1 MKNKK
6 VLVAFL
12 VVILVLVLGGVFW
25 FIKKGAQNKVI
36 QKEESEEF
44 SVPSNLKEY
53 YQNAGK
59 TESTPVPIKDL
70 SDIDTLSDEIDST
83 TVDVDSDLNQLD
95 KDFSSF

>member
-12 VVILVLVLGGVFW
+12 VLALVLVLGGVFW
-25 FIKKGAQNKVI
+25 LIGKNRQNEMV
-36 QKEESEEF
+36 QEEIEEEF
-44 SVPSNLKEY
+44 AVPSNLQEY
-53 YQNAGK
+53 YKGNGK
-59 TESTPVPIKDL
+59 AEATPVPIKDL
-70 SDIDTLSDEIDST
+70 SDLNALSDEIDST